1 MVRMFLLALIVC
13 SAAGST
19 AAQVK
24 SKPVGEHKVEL
35 AEICGPGG
43 ARPLARCT
51 VVRYWVADEAEKTT
65 SFCVFLG
72 PNGAPAFRNDLE
84 SPDGIVTLGA
94 KADAA
99 GTFDSRFS
107 SDFPKRDRNFDF
119 SSLIETEADGR
130 RIRRFLLEGAL
141 DGATDMAARTIYPPS
156 GLEKE
161 PPAQQY
167 RKLKSLLEQSSRPSA
182 PCRQSATGSA
192 LPAATLPV
200 LGGLSAQVGEDSGIG
215 QPNAALSPAMAI
227 LQSEIDRL
235 KTGELQLRG
244 VAAAKDKEIAAL
256 TAKLQS
262 LSPFEAWADPGKA
275 ASGNAAAFLSTYFWA
290 FQPGMQMLGSTAGL
304 MAPPAVGILT
314 LLLSGMGIGALFA
327 RRSTAEPPQEPP
339 TAAPVQAPAL
349 APAQE
354 AASVSPSPREIVY
367 EALNEYLRAAV
378 YLYPL
383 HSARIAAVEEMLR
396 RMVQIDRRF
405 DEPAALLRDTG
416 SKLAK
421 LECALDVPLAEMSS
435 RIARERQ
442 DIQDCRALLA
452 GENPIELQEELRRDW
467 NADTV
472 RAALEVAR
480 QWQDYARALGRVLN
494 DLGTEGKQI
503 DRQIREGSRPDT
515 DPLRLRL
522 AAFEAIRGILHIPH
536 DRLTDTIPVVE
547 QIWSALEL
555 LVPDPNL
562 NRPTTLRAEILD
574 AVKQFTVAVNP
585 PGEDAAS
592 TLRSLPEIAAALKLR
607 QAEAEQRW
615 LEGVEASRRL
625 DRWRQ
630 LLTDRLGI
638 PIGEDEEAQV
648 AALAAEMHD
657 SRAKAQHFDRL
668 TGELEIQRARSE
680 SRWRLAVAL
689 LKRAGRR
696 IPEPDDV
703 RALETAID
711 RIERDDADLFLIRAG
726 FASIMSPLDQ
736 AIGSLRAAGRDDVVA
751 LLGLDQFQAELAHFK
766 DMQEGLDPSAVQEP
780 AYLWNCLIS
789 PSIIFLHKLMR
800 AEMVLQTYFAD
811 DPVFE
816 AIRRRVSETAWLMR
830 CAVRHAGVRCQTAP
844 LLQPAPADAS
854 LRYHTTPEFRAV
866 PEIRRQVLKREAQGG
881 EFTIDLHAAGFAAP
895 FSNTALT
902 LVLFNPAD
910 WI

>member
-1 MVRMFLLALIVC
+1 MFLLALIVC
-13 SAAGST
+13 GAIGST
-19 AAQVK
+19 AAQV
-24 SKPVGEHKVEL
+24 SAKPVGEHRVEL
-35 AEICGPGG
+35 AEICGAGG
-43 ARPLARCT
+43 TPLARCT
-51 VVRYWVADEAEKTT
+51 VVRYRAAEEAEKTT
-65 SFCVFLG
+65 SFCVYLG
-72 PNGAPAFRNDLE
+72 PSGAPAFRNDLE
-84 SPDGIVTLGA
+84 NPDRIVTLA
-94 KADAA
+94 PKADTAE
-99 GTFDSRFS
+99 TFDARLK
-107 SDFPKRDRNFDF
+107 SDLPKRDRSFDF
-119 SSLIETEADGR
+119 SPLIETEARGR
-130 RIRRFLLEGAL
+130 RIRRFLLEGSL
-141 DGATDMAARTIYPPS
+141 DGGATDMAARSIHVPS
-156 GLEKE
+156 DLEKE
-161 PPAQQY
+161 APAQRY
-167 RKLKSLLEQSSRPSA
+167 RQLKSLLEQSSRPSA

-192 LPAATLPV
+192 PPAAATPLS
-200 LGGLSAQVGEDSGIG
+200 GGLSVSVAEDTGIG
-215 QPNAALSPAMAI
+215 LPNAALSSATAV
-227 LQSEIDRL
+227 LQQREIDRL
-235 KTGELQLRG
+235 KAVERQLRDD
-244 VAAAKDKEIAAL
+244 VAAKNDEFAAL
-256 TAKLQS
+256 KAKLQS
-262 LSPFEAWADPGKA
+262 LSPFEVWTEPGKA

-290 FQPGMQMLGSTAGL
+290 FQPGMQMFGSTVGL

-327 RRSTAEPPQEPP
+327 RRSTAAPQPEPPM
-339 TAAPVQAPAL
+339 
-349 APAQE
+349 APAQPAPAQA
-354 AASVSPSPREIVY
+354 AASDYPSPGEVVH
-367 EALNEYLRAAV
+367 EALNEYLRTAV
-378 YLYPL
+378 FLHPQ
-383 HSARIAAVEEMLR
+383 HSARIGAVGDMLR
-396 RMVQIDRRF
+396 RMMQIDRRF
-405 DEPAALLRDTG
+405 NEPASVLRDTV
-416 SKLAK
+416 SNLAK
-421 LECALDVPLAEMSS
+421 LEHALDVPLADMSS

-452 GENPIELQEELRRDW
+452 GENPIQLQEELRRDW

-472 RAALEVAR
+472 RAVLDVAR

-503 DRQIREGSRPDT
+503 ERQIREGSRPDT

-522 AAFEAIRGILHIPH
+522 AAFEAIRGVLHIPH
-536 DRLTDTIPVVE
+536 DRLADTIPVVE
-547 QIWSALEL
+547 QIWGALEL
-555 LVPDPNL
+555 LVPDPSL
-562 NRPTTLRAEILD
+562 NRPTTLRAAILD
-574 AVKQFTVAVNP
+574 AVKQFTAAVNP
-585 PGEDAAS
+585 PGSDEAS
-592 TLRSLPEIAAALKLR
+592 TSRSLPEIAAALKLR

-615 LEGVEASRRL
+615 LEGVEGLRRL

-648 AALAAEMHD
+648 AALAAEMQD

-668 TGELEIQRARSE
+668 TGELETQRARSA
-680 SRWRLAVAL
+680 SRWRLAAAL

-703 RALETAID
+703 SALETAID

-726 FASIMSPLDQ
+726 FASIMSPLDR

-751 LLGLDQFQAELAHFK
+751 LLGLDQFQPELAHFN
-766 DMQEGLDPSAVQEP
+766 DMQEGLDLSAVQEP
-780 AYLWNCLIS
+780 TYLWNCLIS

-800 AEMVLQTYFAD
+800 AELVLQTYFAD

-816 AIRRRVSETAWLMR
+816 AIRLRVSDAAWLMR